1 MSHNFLS
8 LAREHFDVRTA
19 FGGCLIN
26 IGGETVECEVTK
38 SRPGATYTVTRKDT
52 GAELCTFRPY
62 HLWGTGM
69 MYQIDGASHGYGSA
83 TLIVPQHGL
92 LERGDDESA
101 DGEGLEDEAAIA
113 G

>member
-19 FGGCLIN
+19 LGGCLIN

-38 SRPGATYTVTRKDT
+38 SQSGATYTVTRKDT

-69 MYQIDGASHGYGSA
+69 MYQIDGASHGYASA
-83 TLIVPQHGL
+83 TLIVPRHGL
-92 LERGDDESA
+92 LTQEEEAEDKEEHEDDT
-101 DGEGLEDEAAIA
+101 AIA